1 MHIQLV
7 GPNGVGY
14 LFIINVGN
22 ELLWFVNIF
31 ELFSA

>member
-1 MHIQLV
+1 LHKQLV

-14 LFIINVGN
+14 LFIINAGN
-22 ELLWFVNIF
+22 ELLWFPNTF